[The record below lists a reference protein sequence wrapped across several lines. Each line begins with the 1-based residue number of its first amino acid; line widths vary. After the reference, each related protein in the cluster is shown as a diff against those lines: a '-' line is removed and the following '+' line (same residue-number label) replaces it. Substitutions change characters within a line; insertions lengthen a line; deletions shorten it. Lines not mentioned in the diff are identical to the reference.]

1 MHLYL
6 LNKCIDAFIKVSYYF
21 NYFDIAFLYIV
32 FFAILILFAFLLFI
46 SYYSIIF
53 LFYYLYI
60 ILLLFLSILLLFFF
74 FYIFILLF
82 YYFVLLFFFFYYLY
96 IILIRDNCSKVSNIT
111 WINGLMQFP
120 SYFEKLSLTLFLDIH
135 NRTSHVIITL

>member
-1 MHLYL
+1 MHW
-6 LNKCIDAFIKVSYYF
+6 CIYKSI
-21 NYFDIAFLYIV
+21 
-32 FFAILILFAFLLFI
+32 LLFQLFWHCI
-46 SYYSIIF
+46 SIYCIFLQSLFYLHFYYSFPIILLFFFFIIF
-53 LFYYLYI
+53 I

-74 FYIFILLF
+74 FYIFILFF
-82 YYFVLLFFFFYYLY
+82 YYFVLLLFFFYYLY

-120 SYFEKLSLTLFLDIH
+120 SYFEKLSLTLFLGIH